1 MRRPSAGTFPPASA
15 TSDVNE
21 EKEAL
26 AVWLRRRRRMQHLEA
41 EIAADRFFELGKR
54 TLAVLQGEF
63 ARFEMRS
70 KEVVLGRAVDGAPV
84 DFDLSKAGPA
94 TRVSARQVR
103 SPGRQTDGG
112 PGRSKRRAHRGEPF

>member
-1 MRRPSAGTFPPASA
+1 VRLLRSGAFPPAST

-70 KEVVLGRAVDGAPV
+70 KEVVLGRAIDGTPV
-84 DFDLSKAGPA
+84 DFDISKAGPA

-103 SPGRQTDGG
+103 SLSRKLHGG
-112 PGRSKRRAHRGEPF
+112 PG